1 MVEKIFLK
9 IDRNHLVFQQIYSY
23 LITRKDDQ
31 IGSLQ
36 SKGMSQ
42 KSIRPPSTTDISFKR
57 EIDYIYGREKMDFKG
72 IGLKQDSVSFFFFY
86 MEMQ

>member
-1 MVEKIFLK
+1 
-9 IDRNHLVFQQIYSY
+9 
-23 LITRKDDQ
+23 
-31 IGSLQ
+31 
-36 SKGMSQ
+36 MSQ

-57 EIDYIYGREKMDFKG
+57 EIDYIYGRERMDFKG